1 MSFKSFVISDVRK
14 EEERKIDGDG
24 YIRAYLGTF
33 RIFQVLVMMIVV
45 VKDVWRQCYVAI
57 SHLARKRL
65 LSLQLHLLVVG
76 AKIRGWGEKKSS
88 FNQCRTR

>member
-1 MSFKSFVISDVRK
+1 MFLKRGRK
-14 EEERKIDGDG
+14 KDGDG

-57 SHLARKRL
+57 SHLARKRF

-76 AKIRGWGEKKSS
+76 AKIRGWGEKNRVLINAGHDKLELE
-88 FNQCRTR
+88 